1 MGGGGFSMEPEN
13 PRLDAFVLSLARSS
27 PPRVCFIPTA
37 SGDSEGYVANF
48 YRAFAAFDCTP
59 SDLTLFDR
67 GVDDLE
73 AFVLAQDVVYVGGGN
88 TASLLAV
95 WRAHGLDAILRRAWA
110 RGHRPVRHQRGD
122 ELLVRGVGDRLVRH
136 AARAAARR
144 PRACWR
150 AAAARTTTARS
161 SAGRCIRRLVASGEL
176 RAGWAADDG
185 AALVF
190 AGTELAEV
198 VSSRPDAGAYRVEQ
212 GSERARCRPLSRLA
226 GVHPRQRLGDAHRLV
241 AALALERELQRH
253 LRAAGHVLEV
263 GELGRHPHLAPDR

>member
-1 MGGGGFSMEPEN
+1 MGGGAFSMEPEN

-27 PPRVCFIPTA
+27 PPRVCFVPTA

-48 YRAFAAFDCTP
+48 YRAFASLDCTP

-88 TASLLAV
+88 TAAMLAV
-95 WRAHGLDAILRRAWA
+95 WRAHGLDVILRRAWA
-110 RGHRPVRHQRGD
+110 EGIVLCGISAGMNCWFEESVTDSFGTRLAPLHDGLG
-122 ELLVRGVGDRLVRH
+122 LVAGSRCPHYDGEEE
-136 AARAAARR
+136 RR
-144 PRACWR
+144 PAY
-150 AAAARTTTARS
+150 
-161 SAGRCIRRLVASGEL
+161 RRLVASGEL

-198 VSSRPDAGAYRVEQ
+198 VSSRPDAGAYRVER
-212 GSERARCRPLSRLA
+212 GSEKR
-226 GVHPRQRLGDAHRLV
+226 V
-241 AALALERELQRH
+241 AARYLS
-253 LRAAGHVLEV
+253 
-263 GELGRHPHLAPDR
+263 